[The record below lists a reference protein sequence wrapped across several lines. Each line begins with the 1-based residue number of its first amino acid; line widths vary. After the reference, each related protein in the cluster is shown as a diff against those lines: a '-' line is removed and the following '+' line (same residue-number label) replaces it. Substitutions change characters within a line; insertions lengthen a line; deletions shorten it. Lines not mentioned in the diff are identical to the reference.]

1 MSAAE
6 RARQVLDLKTL
17 ALPPLPKVLEI
28 AVEDYVDST
37 GDPSLRVD
45 VVLDEATTDE
55 ELGEDTFRMKQ
66 AIFDCLREA
75 GIDEFPY
82 IFVAKPSELA
92 ETEDE

>member
-1 MSAAE
+1 MSAADK
-6 RARQVLDLKTL
+6 ARQVLDLKALT
-17 ALPPLPKVLEI
+17 LPPKPKVLEI
-28 AVEDYVDST
+28 TVEDYVDST

-66 AIFDCLREA
+66 AIFHRLRSA
-75 GIDEFPY
+75 GIEEYPY

>member
-6 RARQVLDLKTL
+6 KARQVLDLKTL
-17 ALPPLPKVLEI
+17 ALPPRPKVLEI
-28 AVEDYVDST
+28 SVEDYVDST
-37 GDPSLRVD
+37 GDPSLRID
-45 VVLDEATTDE
+45 VLLDESTTDE

-66 AIFDCLREA
+66 AIYRGLRAA
-75 GIDEFPY
+75 GIEEFPY